1 MDRYAR
7 WWMFSRREQMFV
19 VTRNQLLHIPF
30 LAPFR
35 GCGWGYA
42 ELRHDGVLRSS
53 PCPSSRNE
61 IRLDEKDRDKCPP
74 AGPQG
79 GRAPFARLQ
88 VYAAWCPRVF
98 CNVGL
103 QACLAM
109 DIEPQEF
116 CTALEYY
123 EPAPLGML
131 PSTSTEDIQ
140 EATT

>member
-1 MDRYAR
+1 MLNFV
-7 WWMFSRREQMFV
+7 MTEFSEVRLVRVLEMKFDYIRK
-19 VTRNQLLHIPF
+19 TGINAHQLALK
-30 LAPFR
+30 A
-35 GCGWGYA
+35 
-42 ELRHDGVLRSS
+42 D
-53 PCPSSRNE
+53 
-61 IRLDEKDRDKCPP
+61 
-74 AGPQG
+74 

-140 EATT
+140 GATT